1 MPSLESNIPLS
12 LYIHL
17 PWCIQKCPYC
27 DFNSHALRGTIPET
41 AYVNALLEELD
52 DYLPWI
58 AHRPLISIFFGG
70 GTPSLFSPE
79 AIGLLLERVAHRL
92 TYSPTIEITLEANPG
107 TAEQVRFHGYRA
119 AGINRLSLG
128 VQSLQDDKLKKLG
141 RIHGSKEALRAIEMG
156 RQAGFRLNV
165 DLMFGLPDQTPED
178 AYHDLKK
185 ALDYQIAHLSW
196 YQLTIEP
203 NTIFYKRT
211 PVLPAERVIAEIEET
226 GKALIQSY
234 GLEQYEVSAYAKAGE
249 ACAHNLN
256 YWTFGDYIGIGAGA
270 HSKLT
275 LADTGEI
282 IRFAQVKMPEEY
294 LNVEKRR
301 LLSRIFPTP
310 LEPQRL
316 PFEFMLNALR
326 LTEGIEIALFNE
338 RTGLAGDSI
347 APYLNKAIARGL
359 LQANPARIQPTA
371 LGKKYLNDLVGMFL

>member
-79 AIGLLLERVAHRL
+79 AIGRLLEGVAHRL
-92 TYSPTIEITLEANPG
+92 TWSPTIEITLEANPG
-107 TAEQVRFHGYRA
+107 TAEQARFHGYRA

-128 VQSLQDDKLKKLG
+128 VQSLQDDKLKTLG

-156 RQAGFRLNV
+156 KEAGFRLNV
-165 DLMFGLPDQTPED
+165 DLMFGLPDQTPAD
-178 AYHDLKK
+178 ACHDLKK
-185 ALDYQIAHLSW
+185 ALDYQITHLSW

-211 PVLPAERVIAEIEET
+211 PVLPTEGVIAEIEQA
-226 GKALIQSY
+226 GKAVIKSY
-234 GLEQYEVSAYAKAGE
+234 GLQQYEVSAYAKAGE

-275 LADTGEI
+275 LSDAGQI
-282 IRFAQVKMPEEY
+282 IRFSQVKMPEEY
-294 LNVEKRR
+294 LKVEKRR
-301 LLSRIFPTP
+301 LLSKGFPTP
-310 LEPQRL
+310 LEPQHL

-326 LTEGIEIALFNE
+326 LTEGIDIALFSE
-338 RTGLAGDSI
+338 RTGLAWDSA
-347 APYLNKAIARGL
+347 APYLNKATARGL
-359 LQANPARIQPTA
+359 LQINQAHIQPTA